1 MTLMRFENVL
11 NWGNVL
17 TLAVMGIG
25 GLWAFSKV
33 QAEVSYMREA
43 VVEMRRENDAN
54 EIRLRT
60 LELGFGRVDE
70 RLVAIQNDIQRLLRQ
85 QEQDRQG
92 GN

>member
-1 MTLMRFENVL
+1 MTRMRFENVL

-25 GLWAFSKV
+25 GMWAFSKV
-33 QAEVSYMREA
+33 QAEVAYMREA
-43 VVEMRRENDAN
+43 VVELRRENDQT

-70 RLVAIQNDIQRLLRQ
+70 RLVSIQNDIQRLLRQ